1 MKAWKRWLILVAI
14 ALVLLTTFAAPSG
27 GPETV
32 GSTYGRTPAGYGA
45 WYAFME
51 SRGAKIDRWRRP
63 ESELYEADPA
73 AEGLT
78 APMTLLQVH
87 STLWP
92 YLDSYVFEEPTKGDD
107 GRPLVQWL
115 QRGNTLVVLG
125 VETPIS
131 GAPFRT
137 SLETEEGLVSLA
149 GRRRYALTQADKL
162 LLGDRFG
169 AVVWERSIGK
179 GRVIVSTDPHL
190 AANAYQDAPANFD
203 FLARLVGTDRPV
215 LVDEYLH
222 GYKDEETL
230 SREVGGSW
238 VAYLGQTPLLPV
250 ALQGALVLLVFL
262 WAANRRFGPAI
273 AAKSPREDNTQA
285 YIQALAQ
292 VLHKAGCSEF
302 VMNLIQR
309 EEQRR
314 LQVALG
320 LGPVPLD
327 PRTLEQA
334 WVQKTGRS
342 AQELRDLLPGRSP
355 RRLREQDLLIW
366 LDKWQTLRQTLKT
379 LGDRSPAPR

>member
-1 MKAWKRWLILVAI
+1 MKAWKRWLILAAI
-14 ALVLLTTFAAPSG
+14 ALALLTTFAAPNSN
-27 GPETV
+27 PETN
-32 GSTYGRTPAGYGA
+32 GSTYSRTPSGYGA

-51 SRGAKIDRWRRP
+51 SRGVKMERWRRP
-63 ESELYEADPA
+63 EFDLYEADPS
-73 AEGLT
+73 AEGPA

-92 YLDSYVFEEPTKGDD
+92 YLDSYIFDEPTAGDD
-107 GRPLVQWL
+107 GRPLVKWL
-115 QRGNTLVVLG
+115 QQGNTLVALG

-131 GAPFRT
+131 EAPFRT
-137 SLETEEGLVSLA
+137 SLETEEGLVILA
-149 GRRRYALTQADKL
+149 GRRRYALKEADKL

-169 AVVWERSIGK
+169 AVVWERPIGK
-179 GRVIVSTDPHL
+179 GRVIVSTHPHL
-190 AANAYQDAPANFD
+190 AANAYQDAPGNFD
-203 FLARLVGTDRPV
+203 FLARLVGSDRPV

-230 SREVGGSW
+230 SRETGGSW
-238 VAYLGQTPLLPV
+238 VAYLGQTPLLPI
-250 ALQGALVLLVFL
+250 ALQGALIGLIFV

-273 AAKSPREDNTQA
+273 AAKPRAEDNTQA

-320 LGPVPLD
+320 LGPAPLD
-327 PRTLEQA
+327 PQSLEQA

-342 AQELRDLLPGRSP
+342 AQELRDLLPERSP

-379 LGDRSPAPR
+379 LSDRAPAIR